1 MRRGE
6 VWTYRPP
13 TQPARERTVLL
24 LSSDG
29 VNESERPWLLG
40 TELLERDPQ
49 DILGVA
55 LDSRFWISTLN
66 LTRLYRPWLTERVAE
81 IDHAIQEQVD
91 VALRAALDL

>member
-6 VWTYRPP
+6 VWTYHPP
-13 TQPARERTVLL
+13 TDPARARTVVL

-40 TELLERDPQ
+40 TELLDRDPQ

-55 LDSRFWISTLN
+55 VDARYWVSTLN
-66 LTRLYRPWLTERVAE
+66 LTRLYRPWFHERIAE
-81 IDHAIQEQVD
+81 IDGEVQENID

>member
-1 MRRGE
+1 M
-6 VWTYRPP
+6 WAYRPP
-13 TQPARERTVLL
+13 THPARERTVLL

-40 TELLERDPQ
+40 TELFEDDPQ

-55 LDSRFWISTLN
+55 LDARFWISTLN
-66 LTRLYRPWLTERVAE
+66 LTRLYRGWLTERVAE
-81 IDHAIQEQVD
+81 IDQDTQEQVD

>member
-6 VWTYRPP
+6 VWTYHPP
-13 TQPARERTVLL
+13 TRPARPRAILL

-40 TELLERDPQ
+40 TELLEKDPQ

-55 LDSRFWISTLN
+55 IDGRFWISTLQ
-66 LTRLYRPWLTERVAE
+66 LTRIYRPWLDRRIA
-81 IDHAIQEQVD
+81 AIGTDVQEQID
-91 VALRAALDL
+91 SALRAALDL

>member
-6 VWTYRPP
+6 VWAYRPP
-13 TQPARERTVLL
+13 IQPARERTVLL

-40 TELLERDPQ
+40 TELLEDDPQ

-66 LTRLYRPWLTERVAE
+66 LTRLYRGWLTERVAE
-81 IDHAIQEQVD
+81 IAQDTQEQVD

>member
-6 VWTYRPP
+6 IWTYHPP
-13 TQPARERTVLL
+13 AQPTRARTVLV

-40 TELLERDPQ
+40 AELLEYDPQ

-55 LDSRFWISTLN
+55 LDSRFWVSTLSV
-66 LTRLYRPWLTERVAE
+66 TRLYRPWFTERLAE
-81 IDHAIQEQVD
+81 IDAGVQERVD
-91 VALRAALDL
+91 IALRAALDL

>member
-13 TQPARERTVLL
+13 TQQARERTVLI

-40 TELLERDPQ
+40 TELLEQDPQ

-55 LDSRFWISTLN
+55 LDSRLWISTLF
-66 LTRLYRPWLTERVAE
+66 LTRLYRGWLVERVAE
-81 IDHAIQEQVD
+81 IEPGVQDQVD
-91 VALRAALDL
+91 AALRAALDL

>member
-6 VWTYRPP
+6 VWTYHPP
-13 TQPARERTVLL
+13 TEPSRQRTVVL

-40 TELLERDPQ
+40 TELLDRDPQ

-55 LDSRFWISTLN
+55 IDARYWVSTLN
-66 LTRLYRPWLTERVAE
+66 LTRLYRPWFDERIAE
-81 IDHAIQEQVD
+81 IDQEVQERID
-91 VALRAALDL
+91 IALRAALDL

>member
-1 MRRGE
+1 MRKGE

-13 TQPARERTVLL
+13 VEQARERTVLL

-29 VNESERPWLLG
+29 VNESQRPWLLG
-40 TELLERDPQ
+40 TELLEDDPQ

-55 LDSRFWISTLN
+55 VDGRFWISTLN
-66 LTRLYRPWLTERVAE
+66 LTRLYRGWLSERVAE
-81 IDHAIQEQVD
+81 IDHGIQEQVD

>member
-1 MRRGE
+1 
-6 VWTYRPP
+6 V
-13 TQPARERTVLL
+13 VL

-55 LDSRFWISTLN
+55 IDARYWVSTLN
-66 LTRLYRPWLTERVAE
+66 LTRLYRPWFDERIAE
-81 IDHAIQEQVD
+81 IDLEVQERID
-91 VALRAALDL
+91 IALRAALDL

>member
-6 VWTYRPP
+6 VWTYHPP
-13 TQPARERTVLL
+13 TEPARQRTVVL

-40 TELLERDPQ
+40 TELLDRDPM

-55 LDSRFWISTLN
+55 IDARYWVSTLN
-66 LTRLYRPWLTERVAE
+66 LTRLYRPWFDERIAE
-81 IDHAIQEQVD
+81 IDQGVQERID
-91 VALRAALDL
+91 IALRAALDL

>member
-1 MRRGE
+1 M
-6 VWTYRPP
+6 WTYRPP
-13 TQPARERTVLL
+13 TEQARERTVLL

-40 TELLERDPQ
+40 TELLEDDPQ

-66 LTRLYRPWLTERVAE
+66 VTRLYRGWLNERVAE
-81 IDHAIQEQVD
+81 IHQDTQEQVD

>member
-13 TQPARERTVLL
+13 THPSRARAVLL

-40 TELLERDPQ
+40 TDLLEEDPQ

-55 LDSRFWISTLN
+55 VDGRFWVSTLHV
-66 LTRLYRPWLTERVAE
+66 TRIYRPWLVERIA
-81 IDHAIQEQVD
+81 AIGDDVQEQID
-91 VALRAALDL
+91 SALRAALDL

>member
-6 VWTYRPP
+6 VWTYHPP
-13 TQPARERTVLL
+13 TEPSRHRTVVL

-29 VNESERPWLLG
+29 VNDSERPWLLG

-55 LDSRFWISTLN
+55 VDGRFWVSTLN
-66 LTRLYRPWLTERVAE
+66 LTRLYRPWFDERIAE
-81 IDHAIQEQVD
+81 IGQEVQERID
-91 VALRAALDL
+91 IALRAALDL

>member
-6 VWTYRPP
+6 IWTYHPP
-13 TQPARERTVLL
+13 THPVRERTVLL

-40 TELLERDPQ
+40 TELLEQDPQ

-66 LTRLYRPWLTERVAE
+66 LTRLYRGWFDERVAE
-81 IDHAIQEQVD
+81 IDQGTQERVD
-91 VALRAALDL
+91 IALRAALDL

>member
-6 VWTYRPP
+6 VWTYHPP
-13 TQPARERTVLL
+13 TDPARKRTVVV

-40 TELLERDPQ
+40 AELLDRDPL

-55 LDSRFWISTLN
+55 IDARYWVSTLN
-66 LTRLYRPWLTERVAE
+66 LTRLYRPWFDERIAE
-81 IDHAIQEQVD
+81 IGPDVQEQID